1 MLLMIKEEFDFYD
14 MEDYLYAQIDL
25 LIAGNPC
32 KEERS
37 SFFTHLWEE
46 KKKDV
51 LLLELENKETVSCVF
66 ISNGITSSKRI
77 IDLCVGLPR
86 LLKSVNISNKNI
98 LLDMS
103 SLGHV
108 LIMFL
113 TKQLLTKVKPKLLFA
128 SYIRPEKYINESYDV
143 GFDLSQQIGVVDAV
157 PSFTKREASNQ
168 TLCCFLGFEGV
179 RLKGVLEAVNEFDK
193 IIPIVAFPSGMPQ
206 WYTVTMW
213 NSMDTLQSEGKNL
226 SVYKCFSESVFEA
239 YELLDNT
246 ISQDETVV
254 LAPLGTRPHSM
265 ACAIFACMHE
275 VTRILYDF
283 VVESNPRATG
293 ISNITIYHLS
303 SFIKP

>member
-1 MLLMIKEEFDFYD
+1 MIKEEFDFYD

-113 TKQLLTKVKPKLLFA
+113 TILFKVAQVFLNQSIISGFLLETGSLVILFTR
-128 SYIRPEKYINESYDV
+128 SSSNCLDV
-143 GFDLSQQIGVVDAV
+143 L
-157 PSFTKREASNQ
+157 
-168 TLCCFLGFEGV
+168 
-179 RLKGVLEAVNEFDK
+179 
-193 IIPIVAFPSGMPQ
+193 
-206 WYTVTMW
+206 
-213 NSMDTLQSEGKNL
+213 
-226 SVYKCFSESVFEA
+226 
-239 YELLDNT
+239 
-246 ISQDETVV
+246 
-254 LAPLGTRPHSM
+254 
-265 ACAIFACMHE
+265 
-275 VTRILYDF
+275 
-283 VVESNPRATG
+283 
-293 ISNITIYHLS
+293 
-303 SFIKP
+303 